1 MGDLQDHPHI
11 QRFTGRT
18 NGTQYIVVL
27 MAKIYYSGVLRMYSQ
42 IIREK
47 DTHMESE
54 RIHMEA
60 S

>member
-1 MGDLQDHPHI
+1 MGHPQDHPHI
-11 QRFTGRT
+11 QRFPRRT
-18 NGTQYIVVL
+18 NGTQHIVVL
-27 MAKIYYSGVLRMYSQ
+27 MAKIYYSGALRIYSQ

-54 RIHMEA
+54 RIHVQA